1 MSPTDRA
8 GIVGIG
14 SLWHMGLKFANAWD
28 CEVKAF
34 TSSES
39 KAEEAKRL
47 GAHHIISSRDA
58 KVIAKAAS
66 SLDFSVNLPLG
77 WTALVKTLMPNL
89 RLHVVG
95 PVLERMPI
103 SAIDLIFGQKSVWGS
118 PTGGSSTIAAMLDFA
133 IRQNIAPQVDH
144 FSLNTVYDA
153 IEHLVSGKP
162 RYRVVLDVA

>member
-1 MSPTDRA
+1 
-8 GIVGIG
+8 
-14 SLWHMGLKFANAWD
+14 MGLKFANAWD

-47 GAHHIISSRDA
+47 GAHHVISSRDA

-95 PVLERMPI
+95 PVRERMPI

-133 IRQNIAPQVDH
+133 IRHNIAPQR
-144 FSLNTVYDA
+144 FRKAPSA
-153 IEHLVSGKP
+153 IEYAADLTP
-162 RYRVVLDVA
+162 VVAAKEARANWNARGMAETA

>member
-1 MSPTDRA
+1 
-8 GIVGIG
+8 
-14 SLWHMGLKFANAWD
+14 MGLKFANAWD

-77 WTALVKTLMPNL
+77 WTVLVKTLMPNL

-133 IRQNIAPQVDH
+133 IRHNIAPQVDH

-153 IEHLVSGKP
+153 IGHLVSGKP